1 MTKYRNGVLT
11 CKKIVRKESGYQWDL
26 GKPEDV
32 ASDDFW
38 AFFKTGGLEHG
49 GYEISA
55 KEG

>member
-38 AFFKTGGLEHG
+38 ALFKTGGLEHG